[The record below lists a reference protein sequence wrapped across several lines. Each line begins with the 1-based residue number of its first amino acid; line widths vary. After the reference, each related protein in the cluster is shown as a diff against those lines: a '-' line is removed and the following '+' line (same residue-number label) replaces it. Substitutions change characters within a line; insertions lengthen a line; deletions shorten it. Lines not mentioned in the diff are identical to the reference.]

1 MLNQFIIV
9 GKIDTVNKE
18 DDKSL
23 LIINVPRSYKNENG
37 EYESDTLK
45 IQVYSNISDA
55 LNDYCKHGDVVGV
68 KGRIQEDNIL
78 IAEKVSFL
86 SSKSE

>member
-1 MLNQFIIV
+1 MMNNFMIV
-9 GKIDTVNKE
+9 GRIDSINKE

-37 EYESDTLK
+37 EYESDTIK
-45 IQVYSNISDA
+45 IQVYNNISDA

-68 KGRIQEDNIL
+68 KGRIQENNIL

>member
-1 MLNQFIIV
+1 MLNQFIVV
-9 GKIDTVNKE
+9 GRIDTINKE
-18 DDKSL
+18 DDKTL
-23 LIINVPRSYKNENG
+23 LVIKVPRSYKNENG
-37 EYESDTLK
+37 EYESDTIK
-45 IQVYSNISDA
+45 IQVYNNISEA
-55 LNDYCKHGDVVGV
+55 INDYCKHGDIVGV

>member
-9 GKIDTVNKE
+9 GRIDTINKE
-18 DDKSL
+18 DDKTL
-23 LIINVPRSYKNENG
+23 LIIKVPRSYKNENG
-37 EYESDTLK
+37 EYESDTIK
-45 IQVYSNISDA
+45 IQVYNNISEA
-55 LNDYCKHGDVVGV
+55 LNDYCKHGDIVGV